1 MQKCPECD
9 STYLRLTVFHDMA
22 PLSEHEEQYQ
32 YTCGNC
38 QEQFNSPL
46 EETVTISKL
55 EYEQL
60 LKCQE
65 WLQCLEAA
73 GVDNWSGF
81 EEAQDIRDSL
91 EKGK

>member
-1 MQKCPECD
+1 MQKCPECG
-9 STYLRLTVFHDMA
+9 STHLRLNAFHDAA
-22 PLSEHEEQYQ
+22 PFDEQYQ

-38 QEQFNSPL
+38 SEQFNPLL

-60 LKCQE
+60 LKDQE
-65 WLQCLEAA
+65 WLQYLEAA
-73 GVDNWSGF
+73 GVDNWAGF

-91 EKGK
+91 GKGK